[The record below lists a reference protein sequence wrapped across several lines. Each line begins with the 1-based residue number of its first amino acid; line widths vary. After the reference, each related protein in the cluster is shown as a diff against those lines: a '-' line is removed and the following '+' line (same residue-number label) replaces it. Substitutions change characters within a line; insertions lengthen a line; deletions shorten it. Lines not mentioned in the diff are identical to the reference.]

1 MQEGQPITF
10 FSKKFG
16 LKLQAAFVYIKELHA
31 NDAITKAVL
40 KWRQRQYLLRHFF
53 VIRTNHKS
61 IRELLHQVIQT
72 PDQKVYVRK
81 LLGFQFRIEYKPG
94 NSNKVADALLS
105 RVPSAWHGEYE
116 TPCAAFQA
124 LGYLNNFKKGPNII
138 CLTNSIMIDFFFLG
152 INMTLNEN

>member
-16 LKLQAAFVYIKELHA
+16 LKLQAAFVYIKELH
-31 NDAITKAVL
+31 AITKAVL

-81 LLGFQFRIEYKPG
+81 LLGFQFRIEYKPEIQTRLPMHYLVSRLHG
-94 NSNKVADALLS
+94 TVNMRLLV
-105 RVPSAWHGEYE
+105 RH
-116 TPCAAFQA
+116 
-124 LGYLNNFKKGPNII
+124 FKH
-138 CLTNSIMIDFFFLG
+138 
-152 INMTLNEN
+152 